1 MLPCPGLLQGQGPTR
16 GSIWEGTRLPW
27 FAMLQ
32 KVTPVWFATFQ
43 SSCHLK
49 MGFAD
54 DSMVLGVSCTL
65 PETSIE
71 LEKYPPQKEW
81 WISILLFT
89 FAWAKLAQSLPNTL
103 NCRHCDFRA
112 YPGWVCFWILA
123 PVVGKTSQVWI
134 GGISRLGRNKPST
147 AFQATTK
154 IDTPNLWG
162 FVNVFILVAI
172 IETYETYQTASFLG
186 WNAPWS
192 WKLGVPTPRPGTT
205 WKARVVHRTQNP
217 IRSTWISHDFTSSFA
232 NSSKLCGVE
241 TSWSL

>member
-89 FAWAKLAQSLPNTL
+89 FAWAKLAQSL
-103 NCRHCDFRA
+103 
-112 YPGWVCFWILA
+112 
-123 PVVGKTSQVWI
+123 VWI